1 MKSQLR
7 SLCGL
12 FSVWFAPEWCRIRIV
27 GQSGVAW
34 RGGGGVARIFEIYAS
49 K

>member
-1 MKSQLR
+1 MRRRRRRFATLS
-7 SLCGL
+7 
-12 FSVWFAPEWCRIRIV
+12 WFAPEWCRIRIV